1 MNAIDQDI
9 IQRQLAYILHMG
21 CVEVRKLAQAAG
33 HERLADLGDALEL
46 LPRYLRQECTAEDL
60 EMIAAVLKS
69 YQEKHRSSFNF
80 PALLDECSVPE
91 RW

>member
-46 LPRYLRQECTAEDL
+46 LPRYLDKECSADDL
-60 EMIAAVLKS
+60 EMIRAALQS
-69 YQEKHRSSFNF
+69 YQDKHRSSLNL
-80 PALLDECSVPE
+80 PALLSECEAPK
-91 RW
+91 RF